1 MRVNREITENELENE
16 ILPSIM
22 ERGYWFSPEV
32 IEQIFGTENPV
43 EALRQ
48 FITDYAEQEAKENLT
63 KHGYVLTAIVAESG
77 AEGYMVTVGDSNICV
92 IGSPESPATLEK
104 VLEAIKDIHTL

>member
-1 MRVNREITENELENE
+1 MNREITENELETE

-32 IEQIFGTENPV
+32 IEQIFNTENPV

-48 FITDYAEQEAKENLT
+48 FITDYAEQEVREKLAKR
-63 KHGYVLTAIVAESG
+63 GYVMTAIIAESG
-77 AEGYMVTVGDSNICV
+77 AEGYMVTDGNSNICV
-92 IGSPESPATLEK
+92 IGSPESPATLEEA
-104 VLEAIKDIHTL
+104 LEAIKDIHSL